1 MRIQTIIQL
10 LKVSDHFKQ
19 SKAIDTAKGLNE
31 YTSSTKKILK
41 QELRKHYGKKGY
53 WNRNT
58 RQF

>member
-19 SKAIDTAKGLNE
+19 SKEIDVAKGLNE

-53 WNRNT
+53 
-58 RQF
+58 